1 MIDSPPPASFSLS
14 DPPDLSGT
22 SARFAASGAGTGA
35 SETADAPVAPGAS
48 SAGVPPGRPTGARE
62 SSLSA
67 TSAASNT
74 ARPLVSMLVIAYN
87 QAQQIGDAV
96 RSALAQT
103 YEPLE
108 IIVSDDA
115 SSDATFAAI
124 EAALAGYSG
133 PHRVIARRNTV
144 NQGISAHLSQLA
156 LMAHGELLF
165 VAAGDDMS
173 APERCER
180 VVDCWL
186 AHERRPDL
194 IATDLADMDEAG
206 HVHERVSPDE
216 LDRYRFDDWLT
227 DRPWLIGA
235 AHTWSRRLF
244 ERFGPMLP
252 GAAAEDQIMVLR
264 AILSGGAISLREPL
278 VRYRRGGLSRK
289 RRYQSVDELIARMR
303 QSNRYG
309 LAELAQLQRDADIA
323 GLGERM
329 RAAMAPKL
337 ARERFIAAMFE
348 ARSLGARVALLTR
361 GTGVKLGLRIRMFL
375 YASCPAVYAP
385 GIWLKRVVRGR
396 RG

>member
-1 MIDSPPPASFSLS
+1 MTDSLAHLAPPA
-14 DPPDLSGT
+14 
-22 SARFAASGAGTGA
+22 
-35 SETADAPVAPGAS
+35 TAD
-48 SAGVPPGRPTGARE
+48 
-62 SSLSA
+62 
-67 TSAASNT
+67 T

-87 QAQQIGDAV
+87 QAEQIGDAV

-115 SSDATFAAI
+115 SRDATYAAI

-133 PHRVIARRNTV
+133 PHHVIARRNMV

-156 LMAHGELLF
+156 QLAQGELLF
-165 VAAGDDMS
+165 IAAGDDMS

-186 AHERRPDL
+186 AHGRRPDL
-194 IATDLADMDEAG
+194 IATDLADMDETG
-206 HVHERVSPDE
+206 HVHERVSPTE
-216 LDRYRFDDWLT
+216 LDRYRSFDDWLVE
-227 DRPWLIGA
+227 RPWLIGA
-235 AHTWSRRLF
+235 AHTWSRRLI

-309 LAELAQLQRDADIA
+309 LAELAQLQRDAQIA
-323 GLGERM
+323 GVGERM

-337 ARERFIAAMFE
+337 AREQFIHAMFE
-348 ARSLGARVALLTR
+348 ARSLGERIGLVTR
-361 GTGVKLGLRIRMFL
+361 SAGVKLGLRIRMFL
-375 YASCPAVYAP
+375 YASCPVVYAP
-385 GIWLKRVVRGR
+385 GIWLKRVVRSR
-396 RG
+396 KA

>member
-1 MIDSPPPASFSLS
+1 MTDSLPPAA
-14 DPPDLSGT
+14 T
-22 SARFAASGAGTGA
+22 AT
-35 SETADAPVAPGAS
+35 TAD
-48 SAGVPPGRPTGARE
+48 TG
-62 SSLSA
+62 
-67 TSAASNT
+67 
-74 ARPLVSMLVIAYN
+74 RPLVSMLVIAYN

-115 SSDATFAAI
+115 SSDATYAAI
-124 EAALAGYSG
+124 EAALAGYAG
-133 PHRVIARRNTV
+133 PHRVIARRNAV
-144 NQGISAHLSQLA
+144 NQGISGHLSQLA
-156 LMAHGELLF
+156 QLAHGELLF

-173 APERCER
+173 VPERCER

-186 AHERRPDL
+186 AHGRRPDL

-206 HVHERVSPDE
+206 HVHERVSPTE
-216 LDRYRFDDWLT
+216 LDRYRSFDDWLAE
-227 DRPWLIGA
+227 RPWLIGA
-235 AHTWSRRLF
+235 AHTWSRRLI

-309 LAELAQLQRDADIA
+309 LAELAQLQRDAQIA
-323 GLGERM
+323 GVGERM

-337 ARERFIAAMFE
+337 AREQFIHAMF
-348 ARSLGARVALLTR
+348 AAGSLGERIELMTR
-361 GTGVKLGLRIRMFL
+361 SAGVKLGLRIRMFL

-385 GIWLKRVVRGR
+385 GIWIKRVVRR
-396 RG
+396 RKASRRR

>member
-1 MIDSPPPASFSLS
+1 MTDSLPPA
-14 DPPDLSGT
+14 P
-22 SARFAASGAGTGA
+22 
-35 SETADAPVAPGAS
+35 TA
-48 SAGVPPGRPTGARE
+48 PTDD
-62 SSLSA
+62 S
-67 TSAASNT
+67 

-108 IIVSDDA
+108 IIISDDA
-115 SSDATFAAI
+115 SSDATSAAI
-124 EAALAGYSG
+124 DAALAGYSG
-133 PHRVIARRNTV
+133 PHRVIARRNTE

-156 LMAHGELLF
+156 QLAHGELLF

-173 APERCER
+173 APERCAR

-186 AHERRPDL
+186 AHGRRPDL
-194 IATDLADMDEAG
+194 IASDLADMDEAG
-206 HVHERVSPDE
+206 HVHERVSPTE
-216 LDRYRFDDWLT
+216 LDRYRSFDDWLAE
-227 DRPWLIGA
+227 RPWLIGA
-235 AHTWSRRLF
+235 AHTWSRRLI

-309 LAELAQLQRDADIA
+309 LAELAQLQRDAETA
-323 GLGERM
+323 GIGERM

-337 ARERFIAAMFE
+337 AREQFIHAMFE
-348 ARSLGARVALLTR
+348 AGSLGERIGLVTR
-361 GTGVKLGLRIRMFL
+361 SADVKLGLRIRML
-375 YASCPAVYAP
+375 MYSSCPAVYAP
-385 GIWLKRVVRGR
+385 GLWIKRVVRGR
-396 RG
+396 KS

>member
-1 MIDSPPPASFSLS
+1 MTDSLAHLASPA
-14 DPPDLSGT
+14 
-22 SARFAASGAGTGA
+22 
-35 SETADAPVAPGAS
+35 TAD
-48 SAGVPPGRPTGARE
+48 
-62 SSLSA
+62 
-67 TSAASNT
+67 T

-87 QAQQIGDAV
+87 QAEQIGDAV

-115 SSDATFAAI
+115 SRDATYAAI

-156 LMAHGELLF
+156 QLAQGELLF

-186 AHERRPDL
+186 AHGRRPDL
-194 IATDLADMDEAG
+194 IATDLADMDETG
-206 HVHERVSPDE
+206 HVHERVSPTE
-216 LDRYRFDDWLT
+216 LDRYRSFDDWLVE
-227 DRPWLIGA
+227 RPWLIGA
-235 AHTWSRRLF
+235 AHTWSRRLI

-309 LAELAQLQRDADIA
+309 LAELAQLQRDAQIA
-323 GLGERM
+323 GVGERM

-337 ARERFIAAMFE
+337 AREQFIHAMFE
-348 ARSLGARVALLTR
+348 AGSLGERIGLVTR
-361 GTGVKLGLRIRMFL
+361 SAGVKLGLRIRMFL
-375 YASCPAVYAP
+375 YASCPVVYAP
-385 GIWLKRVVRGR
+385 GIWLKRLVRG
-396 RG
+396 GKA

>member
-1 MIDSPPPASFSLS
+1 MTDSLAHLAPPA
-14 DPPDLSGT
+14 
-22 SARFAASGAGTGA
+22 
-35 SETADAPVAPGAS
+35 TAD
-48 SAGVPPGRPTGARE
+48 
-62 SSLSA
+62 
-67 TSAASNT
+67 T

-87 QAQQIGDAV
+87 QAEQIGDAV

-115 SSDATFAAI
+115 SRDATYAAI

-133 PHRVIARRNTV
+133 PHRVIARRNMV

-156 LMAHGELLF
+156 QLAQGELLF
-165 VAAGDDMS
+165 IAAGDDMS

-180 VVDCWL
+180 VVHCWL
-186 AHERRPDL
+186 AHGRRPDL
-194 IATDLADMDEAG
+194 IATDLADMDETG
-206 HVHERVSPDE
+206 HVHERVSPTE
-216 LDRYRFDDWLT
+216 LDRYRSFDDWLVE
-227 DRPWLIGA
+227 RPWLIGA
-235 AHTWSRRLF
+235 AHTWSRRLI

-309 LAELAQLQRDADIA
+309 LAELAQLQRDAQIA
-323 GLGERM
+323 GVGERM

-337 ARERFIAAMFE
+337 AREQFIHAMFE
-348 ARSLGARVALLTR
+348 ARSLGERIGLVTR
-361 GTGVKLGLRIRMFL
+361 SAGVKLGLRIRMFL
-375 YASCPAVYAP
+375 YASCPVVYAP
-385 GIWLKRVVRGR
+385 GIWLKRVVRSR
-396 RG
+396 KA

>member
-1 MIDSPPPASFSLS
+1 MTDSPPSVASA
-14 DPPDLSGT
+14 P
-22 SARFAASGAGTGA
+22 
-35 SETADAPVAPGAS
+35 TAD
-48 SAGVPPGRPTGARE
+48 
-62 SSLSA
+62 
-67 TSAASNT
+67 T
-74 ARPLVSMLVIAYN
+74 ARPLVSMLMIAYN
-87 QAQQIGDAV
+87 QAEQIGDAV

-115 SSDATFAAI
+115 SSDTTYAAI
-124 EAALAGYSG
+124 EAALAGYAG

-144 NQGISAHLSQLA
+144 NQGISAHLSQIAQL
-156 LMAHGELLF
+156 AHGELLF

-173 APERCER
+173 VPERCER

-186 AHERRPDL
+186 AHGRRPDL

-206 HVHERVSPDE
+206 HVHERVSPTE
-216 LDRYRFDDWLT
+216 LDRYRSFDDWLAG
-227 DRPWLIGA
+227 RPWLIGA
-235 AHTWSRRLF
+235 AHTWSRRLI

-264 AILSGGAISLREPL
+264 ASLSGGAISLREPL

-309 LAELAQLQRDADIA
+309 LAELAQLQRDAEIA
-323 GLGERM
+323 GVGERM

-337 ARERFIAAMFE
+337 AREQFIEAMFE
-348 ARSLGARVALLTR
+348 ANSLGERLGLMTR
-361 GTGVKLGLRIRMFL
+361 SAGVKLGLRIRIFL
-375 YASCPAVYAP
+375 YATCPAVYAP
-385 GIWLKRVVRGR
+385 GIWIKRIVRGSKA
-396 RG
+396 

>member
-1 MIDSPPPASFSLS
+1 MTDSPPRLATPA
-14 DPPDLSGT
+14 
-22 SARFAASGAGTGA
+22 
-35 SETADAPVAPGAS
+35 TAD
-48 SAGVPPGRPTGARE
+48 T
-62 SSLSA
+62 
-67 TSAASNT
+67 T
-74 ARPLVSMLVIAYN
+74 RPLVSMLVIAYD
-87 QAQQIGDAV
+87 QAEQIGDAV

-115 SSDATFAAI
+115 SSDATYASI
-124 EAALAGYSG
+124 EAALAGYAG
-133 PHRVIARRNTV
+133 PHRVIARRNSA

-156 LMAHGELLF
+156 QLAHGELLF

-186 AHERRPDL
+186 AHGRRPDL

-206 HVHERVSPDE
+206 QVHERVSPTG
-216 LDRYRFDDWLT
+216 LDRYRSFDDWLVE
-227 DRPWLIGA
+227 RPWLIGA
-235 AHTWSRRLF
+235 AHTWSRRLI

-289 RRYQSVDELIARMR
+289 RRYQSVDELVARMR

-309 LAELAQLQRDADIA
+309 LAELAQLQRDAEIA
-323 GLGERM
+323 GVAERM

-337 ARERFIAAMFE
+337 AREQFIHAMFE
-348 ARSLGARVALLTR
+348 AGGLGERIGLVTRSA
-361 GTGVKLGLRIRMFL
+361 GVKLGLRIRMFL
-375 YASCPAVYAP
+375 YASCPVVYAP
-385 GIWLKRVVRGR
+385 GIWIKRVVRGR
-396 RG
+396 KA